1 MNANV
6 RIEMVSVQPISDIIQ
21 KWSTMIQVIL
31 SKSDLQKVKKF
42 VHQTDAD
49 RFIAARLLCY
59 QELLKKVP
67 LSKPLEFVHSA
78 LGKPGLPGINEFNW
92 SHSGDYVAFLSAPG
106 AGVDI
111 EQFSN
116 VDPTT
121 FTSVFSKDERD
132 WIGTDLIRFF
142 TLWTIKE
149 SVMKSTGLGF
159 HLNPLELSPT
169 YDPMDDTKW
178 EMLWN
183 QHKVYGKTIIFEGNN
198 ANKYALSFCS
208 TSKIKAEK

>member
-78 LGKPGLPGINEFNW
+78 LGKPGLPGINEFN
-92 SHSGDYVAFLSAPG
+92 
-106 AGVDI
+106 
-111 EQFSN
+111 
-116 VDPTT
+116 
-121 FTSVFSKDERD
+121 
-132 WIGTDLIRFF
+132 
-142 TLWTIKE
+142 
-149 SVMKSTGLGF
+149 
-159 HLNPLELSPT
+159 
-169 YDPMDDTKW
+169 
-178 EMLWN
+178 
-183 QHKVYGKTIIFEGNN
+183 
-198 ANKYALSFCS
+198 
-208 TSKIKAEK
+208 